1 MKQKVKVPM
10 NPTRLARLV
19 KLADNKKSLAETIAS
34 LLERGLNNR
43 NK

>member
-1 MKQKVKVPM
+1 MNQKIKVPM

-19 KLADNKKSLAETIAS
+19 KLAGKKSLDKTIAS

-43 NK
+43 KG